1 MSFYNGILNHYDE
14 SGSVNIKGARGAPGI
29 GFKLDLNNDY
39 DMQNK
44 KLVNVKQGTNNNDVI
59 TKSQLDI
66 KTSLLDGSRPSY
78 VVNDKAAIYS
88 STGALHAQSLYL
100 KDTPDNA
107 GNSDEIRIMT
117 EHQSRS
123 NVHLNIPDI
132 QNFDGYGGRPKSE
145 FMITS
150 VDQNVTGK
158 KVFENIEVHDPTSN
172 NQAANKNYVD
182 FKIANNDQFVKKTGD
197 VLTGDLILPHDNYPV
212 QGNTNKAVSYE
223 TQREIFLSRKESFPM
238 QADINMNNNFI
249 QDVATPTTSH
259 QGVNKGYCDY
269 NFLNRQKGGVIMG
282 PLSMNRN
289 DIIGIPDTPKYGY
302 SAVNKNYVDGKFIK
316 KVGDTMT
323 GVLNMNNH
331 LITNLK
337 SPTGDND
344 AVNKKF
350 VTDQITESHITG
362 SNIYNEMSF
371 LTDTSS
377 IANVRGTV
385 INAYEDYINSPHPN
399 RKAYKITINPTSNNL
414 YDAAIQFNISYLAVG
429 KYSII
434 IEYYPP
440 SMQNVNIVA
449 TVNQITINKQ
459 MKREFSTYSKLLL
472 QIENKVKKATNAI
485 ILQMTGSSVNPFTAY
500 IIIYGVIEWS
510 DYVSPL
516 VYSIAGGQSSSEID
530 TASFV
535 KLDGSRVMTGNLDM
549 NTNNIINVKEPVNDS
564 DVVNKQY
571 LENKLIESH
580 LQPSGPSNI
589 FHFLMN
595 DTSKFSSI
603 REIIIGSFSDVEKVA
618 HRLNKKALSI
628 LLQNDLQTVSYSARL
643 GLDMTSLSVGDY
655 TLVMEFYW
663 PEKFNIY
670 TYADSTPTNI
680 VAEQNIKN
688 FSNYQ
693 KLYLQ
698 FTKKN
703 TNSPNN
709 LIMEIRGELS
719 TSNQQTGYLI
729 FYGTKGTH
737 YSITND
743 FYDQYIMSDI
753 FIYNENMKMQTKID
767 MNNNKIIK
775 LSNGTD
781 PDDAVNKGQLDS
793 VKNHSEM
800 VKNQLDSYLFYMKN
814 YLYMSIFTHRFYDL
828 KEPIKFILD
837 GSAISGINP
846 NMSII
851 SSGSSHITVSG
862 FDPIR
867 GLQFNPLTKIII
879 DLGYM
884 VNQNSPYTIMISLT
898 LKEIFRLYFCDSIY
912 DQTVYY
918 PSFIIIPTQRHI
930 GIQKSNFDIV
940 IKKYPANLNNKQLMV
955 WITFNPSINQYEI
968 ILGNV
973 NFTKLIS
980 SPISNFSTNK
990 LRIDANNNIINKI
1003 CYQNQHFASAET
1015 FTKMMFEERKNGSYF

>member
-1 MSFYNGILNHYDE
+1 MSYSNGLLPDQSYQTANKY
-14 SGSVNIKGARGAPGI
+14 VQRGLPGV
-29 GFKLDLNNDY
+29 GFKLAVTGDY

-44 KLVNVKQGTNNNDVI
+44 KLTNVKSGTDSNDAVN
-59 TKSQLDI
+59 KSQLDA
-66 KTSLLDGSRPSY
+66 TTNLLHGSRAGD
-78 VVNDKAAIYS
+78 VVNDKAVIYS
-88 STGALHAQSLYL
+88 NTGAVHANSLYIE
-100 KDTPDNA
+100 DPPDQ
-107 GNSDEIRIMT
+107 GNSNEVRIMT
-117 EHQSRS
+117 EHQSYP
-123 NVHLNIPDI
+123 NIHLNIPDLH
-132 QNFDGYGGRPKSE
+132 NFDGHGGRPKSE
-145 FMITS
+145 LMVTS
-150 VDQNVTGK
+150 VEQTVTGK

-172 NQAANKNYVD
+172 NQAANKSYAD
-182 FKIANNDQFVKKTGD
+182 TKLSLTGGTM
-197 VLTGDLILPHDNYPV
+197 TGDLILPHHNYPIP
-212 QGNTNKAVSYE
+212 GNTNKVINYE
-223 TQREIFLSRKESFPM
+223 SQREIFLSRQESFPM

-249 QDVATPTTSH
+249 QNIATPTSSH
-259 QGVNKGYCDY
+259 QATNKGYCDY
-269 NFLNRQKGGVIMG
+269 NFLNRQKGGMLMG
-282 PLSMNRN
+282 SLSMNQN
-289 DIIGIPDTPKYGY
+289 DLFEIPAPKYGN
-302 SAVNKNYVDGKFIK
+302 SAANKNYVDTEITKVHQNLDLTPFLRKDGQRAMTGSLNMNGNQIIRLKEPVSSSDASTKGYTDRKIDNIQKIDTTLFIK
-316 KVGDTMT
+316 KD
-323 GVLNMNNH
+323 
-331 LITNLK
+331 
-337 SPTGDND
+337 
-344 AVNKKF
+344 
-350 VTDQITESHITG
+350 G
-362 SNIYNEMSF
+362 SVPMAADLDMGTHKIS
-371 LTDTSS
+371 
-377 IANVRGTV
+377 NV
-385 INAYEDYINSPHPN
+385 
-399 RKAYKITINPTSNNL
+399 
-414 YDAAIQFNISYLAVG
+414 
-429 KYSII
+429 
-434 IEYYPP
+434 
-440 SMQNVNIVA
+440 
-449 TVNQITINKQ
+449 
-459 MKREFSTYSKLLL
+459 
-472 QIENKVKKATNAI
+472 
-485 ILQMTGSSVNPFTAY
+485 VNPEF
-500 IIIYGVIEWS
+500 
-510 DYVSPL
+510 
-516 VYSIAGGQSSSEID
+516 D
-530 TASFV
+530 T
-535 KLDGSRVMTGNLDM
+535 
-549 NTNNIINVKEPVNDS
+549 

-603 REIIIGSFSDVEKVA
+603 REIIIGSFFDVEKVA

-643 GLDMTSLSVGDY
+643 GLDMTSLLVGDY

-680 VAEQNIKN
+680 VDEQNIKN

-828 KEPIKFILD
+828 KEPTKFILD
-837 GSAISGINP
+837 GPAISGINP

-851 SSGSSHITVSG
+851 SSGSNHITVSG

-867 GLQFNPLTKIII
+867 GLQFNSATKIII
-879 DLGYM
+879 NLGFS
-884 VNQNSPYTIMISLT
+884 VNQNTPYTIMVSLT
-898 LKEIFRLYFCDSIY
+898 LKDILRVYFVEPINE
-912 DQTVYY
+912 QTIYY
-918 PSFIIIPTQRHI
+918 PAYILIPMRNTI
-930 GIQKSNFDIV
+930 GIQKSHSLNKNAI
-940 IKKYPANLNNKQLMV
+940 YPSVLNNKQIMI
-955 WITFNPSINQYEI
+955 WINFNPSTNQYELI
-968 ILGNV
+968 IGNG
-973 NFTKLIS
+973 NFIKIIS

-990 LRIDANNNIINKI
+990 MRIDANHNIINKI
-1003 CYQNQHFASAET
+1003 CYKNQHFASAET

>member
-1 MSFYNGILNHYDE
+1 M
-14 SGSVNIKGARGAPGI
+14 
-29 GFKLDLNNDY
+29 
-39 DMQNK
+39 
-44 KLVNVKQGTNNNDVI
+44 
-59 TKSQLDI
+59 
-66 KTSLLDGSRPSY
+66 
-78 VVNDKAAIYS
+78 
-88 STGALHAQSLYL
+88 
-100 KDTPDNA
+100 
-107 GNSDEIRIMT
+107 
-117 EHQSRS
+117 
-123 NVHLNIPDI
+123 
-132 QNFDGYGGRPKSE
+132 
-145 FMITS
+145 
-150 VDQNVTGK
+150 
-158 KVFENIEVHDPTSN
+158 
-172 NQAANKNYVD
+172 
-182 FKIANNDQFVKKTGD
+182 
-197 VLTGDLILPHDNYPV
+197 ILPHDNYPV

-269 NFLNRQKGGVIMG
+269 NFLNRQKGGIIMG

-289 DIIGIPDTPKYGY
+289 DLIGIPDTPKYGY
-302 SAVNKNYVDGKFIK
+302 SAVNKNYVDGEIGKIASVDTTQLIK
-316 KVGDTMT
+316 KD
-323 GVLNMNNH
+323 
-331 LITNLK
+331 
-337 SPTGDND
+337 
-344 AVNKKF
+344 
-350 VTDQITESHITG
+350 G
-362 SNIYNEMSF
+362 SVPMAADLDMGTHKIS
-371 LTDTSS
+371 
-377 IANVRGTV
+377 NV
-385 INAYEDYINSPHPN
+385 
-399 RKAYKITINPTSNNL
+399 
-414 YDAAIQFNISYLAVG
+414 
-429 KYSII
+429 
-434 IEYYPP
+434 
-440 SMQNVNIVA
+440 
-449 TVNQITINKQ
+449 
-459 MKREFSTYSKLLL
+459 
-472 QIENKVKKATNAI
+472 
-485 ILQMTGSSVNPFTAY
+485 VNPKF
-500 IIIYGVIEWS
+500 
-510 DYVSPL
+510 
-516 VYSIAGGQSSSEID
+516 D
-530 TASFV
+530 T
-535 KLDGSRVMTGNLDM
+535 
-549 NTNNIINVKEPVNDS
+549 

-680 VAEQNIKN
+680 VDEQNIKN

-793 VKNHSEM
+793 VKN
-800 VKNQLDSYLFYMKN
+800 QLDSYLFYMKN

-867 GLQFNPLTKIII
+867 GLQFNPSTKIII
-879 DLGYM
+879 GLGYM

-898 LKEIFRLYFCDSIY
+898 LKDYLKLYFVEPIHEQTAYFPVYIY
-912 DQTVYY
+912 NPFDRTIRIEFTKKMLAKNY
-918 PSFIIIPTQRHI
+918 PVVL
-930 GIQKSNFDIV
+930 D
-940 IKKYPANLNNKQLMV
+940 NKQAMI
-955 WITFNPSINQYEI
+955 WIYYNPSETKYEI
-968 ILGNV
+968 IIGNGNYLNIV
-973 NFTKLIS
+973 S
-980 SPISNFSTNK
+980 PPISNFSTNK

>member
-1 MSFYNGILNHYDE
+1 MSYSNGLLSDQSYQTANKY
-14 SGSVNIKGARGAPGI
+14 VQRGLPGV
-29 GFKLDLNNDY
+29 GFKLTDTGDY

-44 KLVNVKQGTNNNDVI
+44 KLTNVKSGTDSNDAAN
-59 TKSQLDI
+59 KSQLDSSTI
-66 KTSLLDGSRPSY
+66 LLQGSRAGD
-78 VVNDKAAIYS
+78 VVNDKAVIYS
-88 STGALHAQSLYL
+88 NTGAVHARSLYL
-100 KDTPDNA
+100 LDDPQDGNRNEVRLETP
-107 GNSDEIRIMT
+107 
-117 EHQSRS
+117 HQSYG
-123 NVHLNIPDI
+123 NIHLNIPDLH
-132 QNFDGYGGRPKSE
+132 NFDGYGGRPKSE
-145 FMITS
+145 VMVTS
-150 VDQNVTGK
+150 VEQTVTGK

-172 NQAANKNYVD
+172 NQATNKHYVD
-182 FKIANNDQFVKKTGD
+182 HNFLNRITGGQIG
-197 VLTGDLILPHDNYPV
+197 GDLDMR
-212 QGNTNKAVSYE
+212 GNTIKYLKLDN
-223 TQREIFLSRKESFPM
+223 TESAAARVAELNLKLNRSGDKM
-238 QADINMNNNFI
+238 DGDINMNNNFI
-249 QDVATPTTSH
+249 QNIATPTTSH

-289 DIIGIPDTPKYGY
+289 DLIGIPDTPKYGY
-302 SAVNKNYVDGKFIK
+302 SAINKNYVDGEIGKIASVDTTQLIK
-316 KVGDTMT
+316 KD
-323 GVLNMNNH
+323 
-331 LITNLK
+331 
-337 SPTGDND
+337 
-344 AVNKKF
+344 
-350 VTDQITESHITG
+350 G
-362 SNIYNEMSF
+362 SVPMAADLDMGTHKIS
-371 LTDTSS
+371 
-377 IANVRGTV
+377 NV
-385 INAYEDYINSPHPN
+385 
-399 RKAYKITINPTSNNL
+399 
-414 YDAAIQFNISYLAVG
+414 
-429 KYSII
+429 
-434 IEYYPP
+434 
-440 SMQNVNIVA
+440 
-449 TVNQITINKQ
+449 
-459 MKREFSTYSKLLL
+459 
-472 QIENKVKKATNAI
+472 
-485 ILQMTGSSVNPFTAY
+485 VNPEF
-500 IIIYGVIEWS
+500 
-510 DYVSPL
+510 
-516 VYSIAGGQSSSEID
+516 D
-530 TASFV
+530 T
-535 KLDGSRVMTGNLDM
+535 
-549 NTNNIINVKEPVNDS
+549 

-680 VAEQNIKN
+680 VDEQNIKN

-867 GLQFNPLTKIII
+867 GLQFNPSTKIII

-973 NFTKLIS
+973 NFSKLIS
-980 SPISNFSTNK
+980 SPISNFTTNK
-990 LRIDANNNIINKI
+990 LKIEANNNLINKI

>member
-1 MSFYNGILNHYDE
+1 MSYSNGLLSDQSYQTANKY
-14 SGSVNIKGARGAPGI
+14 VQRGLPGV
-29 GFKLDLNNDY
+29 GFKLTVTGDY

-44 KLVNVKQGTNNNDVI
+44 KLTNVKSGTDSNDAVN
-59 TKSQLDI
+59 KSQLDA
-66 KTSLLDGSRPSY
+66 TTNLLHGSRAGD
-78 VVNDKAAIYS
+78 VVNDKAVIYS
-88 STGALHAQSLYL
+88 NTGAVHANSLYIE
-100 KDTPDNA
+100 DPPDQ
-107 GNSDEIRIMT
+107 GNSNEVRIMT
-117 EHQSRS
+117 EHQSYP
-123 NVHLNIPDI
+123 NIHLNIPDLH
-132 QNFDGYGGRPKSE
+132 NFDGHGGRPKSE
-145 FMITS
+145 LMVTS
-150 VDQNVTGK
+150 VEQTVTGK

-172 NQAANKNYVD
+172 NQAANKSYAD
-182 FKIANNDQFVKKTGD
+182 TKLSLTGGTM
-197 VLTGDLILPHDNYPV
+197 TGDLILPHHNYPIP
-212 QGNTNKAVSYE
+212 GNTNKVINYE
-223 TQREIFLSRKESFPM
+223 SQREIFLSRQESFPM

-249 QDVATPTTSH
+249 QNIATPTSSH
-259 QGVNKGYCDY
+259 QVTNKGYCDY
-269 NFLNRQKGGVIMG
+269 NFLNRQKGGRIMG
-282 PLSMNRN
+282 SLSMNQN
-289 DIIGIPDTPKYGY
+289 NLFEIPAPKYGS
-302 SAVNKNYVDGKFIK
+302 SAANKNYVDNQMGTKADLSKTTTQTFQGRVQVPDFNSGGHNGSDIVNLRYIDGIFLNKKTGGTLNNPITFLSSLPPNQRQIHNIGSPQFISSAANKQYVDGEIGKIAPVDTTQFIK
-316 KVGDTMT
+316 KD
-323 GVLNMNNH
+323 
-331 LITNLK
+331 
-337 SPTGDND
+337 
-344 AVNKKF
+344 
-350 VTDQITESHITG
+350 G
-362 SNIYNEMSF
+362 SVPMAADFDMGTHKIS
-371 LTDTSS
+371 
-377 IANVRGTV
+377 NV
-385 INAYEDYINSPHPN
+385 
-399 RKAYKITINPTSNNL
+399 
-414 YDAAIQFNISYLAVG
+414 
-429 KYSII
+429 
-434 IEYYPP
+434 
-440 SMQNVNIVA
+440 
-449 TVNQITINKQ
+449 
-459 MKREFSTYSKLLL
+459 
-472 QIENKVKKATNAI
+472 
-485 ILQMTGSSVNPFTAY
+485 VNPEF
-500 IIIYGVIEWS
+500 
-510 DYVSPL
+510 
-516 VYSIAGGQSSSEID
+516 D
-530 TASFV
+530 T
-535 KLDGSRVMTGNLDM
+535 
-549 NTNNIINVKEPVNDS
+549 

-680 VAEQNIKN
+680 VDEQNIKN

-719 TSNQQTGYLI
+719 SSNQQTGYLI

-837 GSAISGINP
+837 GPAISGINP

-867 GLQFNPLTKIII
+867 GLQFNSATKIII
-879 DLGYM
+879 NLGFS
-884 VNQNSPYTIMISLT
+884 VNQNTPYTIMVSLT
-898 LKEIFRLYFCDSIY
+898 LKDILRVYFVEPINE
-912 DQTVYY
+912 QTIYY
-918 PSFIIIPTQRHI
+918 PAYILIPMKNTI
-930 GIQKSNFDIV
+930 GIQKSHSLNKNAI
-940 IKKYPANLNNKQLMV
+940 YPSVLNNKQIMI
-955 WITFNPSINQYEI
+955 WINFNPSTNQYELI
-968 ILGNV
+968 IGNG
-973 NFTKLIS
+973 NFIKIIS

-990 LRIDANNNIINKI
+990 MRIDANHNIINKI
-1003 CYQNQHFASAET
+1003 CYKNQHFASAET

>member
-1 MSFYNGILNHYDE
+1 MSYSNGLLSDQSYQTANKY
-14 SGSVNIKGARGAPGI
+14 VQRGLPGV
-29 GFKLDLNNDY
+29 GFKLTDTGDY

-44 KLVNVKQGTNNNDVI
+44 KLTNVKSGTDSNDAAN
-59 TKSQLDI
+59 KSQLDSSTI
-66 KTSLLDGSRPSY
+66 LLQGSRAGD
-78 VVNDKAAIYS
+78 VVNDKAVIYS
-88 STGALHAQSLYL
+88 NTGAVHARSLYL
-100 KDTPDNA
+100 LDDPQDGNRNEVRLETP
-107 GNSDEIRIMT
+107 
-117 EHQSRS
+117 HQSYG
-123 NVHLNIPDI
+123 NIHLNIPDLH
-132 QNFDGYGGRPKSE
+132 NFDGYGGRPKSE
-145 FMITS
+145 VMVTS
-150 VDQNVTGK
+150 VEQTVTGK

-172 NQAANKNYVD
+172 NQATNKHYVD
-182 FKIANNDQFVKKTGD
+182 HNFLNRITGGQIG
-197 VLTGDLILPHDNYPV
+197 GDLDMR
-212 QGNTNKAVSYE
+212 GNTIKYLKLDN
-223 TQREIFLSRKESFPM
+223 TESAAARVAELNLKLNRSGDKM
-238 QADINMNNNFI
+238 DGDINMNNNFI
-249 QDVATPTTSH
+249 QNIATPTTSH

-289 DIIGIPDTPKYGY
+289 DLIGIPDTPKYGY
-302 SAVNKNYVDGKFIK
+302 SAVNKNYVDGEIGKIASVDTTQLIK
-316 KVGDTMT
+316 KD
-323 GVLNMNNH
+323 
-331 LITNLK
+331 
-337 SPTGDND
+337 
-344 AVNKKF
+344 
-350 VTDQITESHITG
+350 G
-362 SNIYNEMSF
+362 SVPMAADLDMGTHKIS
-371 LTDTSS
+371 
-377 IANVRGTV
+377 NV
-385 INAYEDYINSPHPN
+385 
-399 RKAYKITINPTSNNL
+399 
-414 YDAAIQFNISYLAVG
+414 
-429 KYSII
+429 
-434 IEYYPP
+434 
-440 SMQNVNIVA
+440 
-449 TVNQITINKQ
+449 
-459 MKREFSTYSKLLL
+459 
-472 QIENKVKKATNAI
+472 
-485 ILQMTGSSVNPFTAY
+485 VNPEF
-500 IIIYGVIEWS
+500 
-510 DYVSPL
+510 
-516 VYSIAGGQSSSEID
+516 D
-530 TASFV
+530 T
-535 KLDGSRVMTGNLDM
+535 
-549 NTNNIINVKEPVNDS
+549 

-680 VAEQNIKN
+680 VDEQNIKN

-753 FIYNENMKMQTKID
+753 FIYNGNMKMQTKID

-867 GLQFNPLTKIII
+867 GLQFNPSTKIII

-898 LKEIFRLYFCDSIY
+898 LKDIFRLYFCDSIY
-912 DQTVYY
+912 DQTVYF

>member
-66 KTSLLDGSRPSY
+66 KTSLLNGSRPSY

-107 GNSDEIRIMT
+107 GNSDEISIMT

-145 FMITS
+145 VMVTS

-182 FKIANNDQFVKKTGD
+182 HNFLNRITGGQIG
-197 VLTGDLILPHDNYPV
+197 GDLDMR
-212 QGNTNKAVSYE
+212 GNTIKYLKLDN
-223 TQREIFLSRKESFPM
+223 TESAAARVAELNLKLNRSGDKM
-238 QADINMNNNFI
+238 DGDINMNNNFI
-249 QDVATPTTSH
+249 QNIATPTSSH

-289 DIIGIPDTPKYGY
+289 DLIGIPDTPKYGY
-302 SAVNKNYVDGKFIK
+302 SAVNKNYVDGEIGKIASVDTTQLIK
-316 KVGDTMT
+316 KD
-323 GVLNMNNH
+323 
-331 LITNLK
+331 
-337 SPTGDND
+337 
-344 AVNKKF
+344 
-350 VTDQITESHITG
+350 G
-362 SNIYNEMSF
+362 SVPMAADLDMGTHKIS
-371 LTDTSS
+371 
-377 IANVRGTV
+377 NV
-385 INAYEDYINSPHPN
+385 
-399 RKAYKITINPTSNNL
+399 
-414 YDAAIQFNISYLAVG
+414 
-429 KYSII
+429 
-434 IEYYPP
+434 
-440 SMQNVNIVA
+440 
-449 TVNQITINKQ
+449 
-459 MKREFSTYSKLLL
+459 
-472 QIENKVKKATNAI
+472 
-485 ILQMTGSSVNPFTAY
+485 VNPEF
-500 IIIYGVIEWS
+500 
-510 DYVSPL
+510 
-516 VYSIAGGQSSSEID
+516 D
-530 TASFV
+530 T
-535 KLDGSRVMTGNLDM
+535 
-549 NTNNIINVKEPVNDS
+549 

-680 VAEQNIKN
+680 VDEQNIKN

-867 GLQFNPLTKIII
+867 GLQFNPSTKIII
-879 DLGYM
+879 DLGYI

-898 LKEIFRLYFCDSIY
+898 LKDHLRLYFVEPIHEQTAYFPAYIY
-912 DQTVYY
+912 NPFDHTIRIEVTKTMHGQNY
-918 PSFIIIPTQRHI
+918 PVVL
-930 GIQKSNFDIV
+930 D
-940 IKKYPANLNNKQLMV
+940 NKQAMI
-955 WITFNPSINQYEI
+955 WIYYNPSETKYEI
-968 ILGNV
+968 IIGNG
-973 NFTKLIS
+973 NYLNLIS
-980 SPISNFSTNK
+980 PPISNFSTNK

>member
-1 MSFYNGILNHYDE
+1 MSYSNGLLSDQSHQT
-14 SGSVNIKGARGAPGI
+14 VNKYVQRGLPGV
-29 GFKLDLNNDY
+29 GFKLTDTGDY

-44 KLVNVKQGTNNNDVI
+44 KLTNVKSGTNSNDAVN
-59 TKSQLDI
+59 KSQLDA
-66 KTSLLDGSRPSY
+66 TTNLLHGSRAGD
-78 VVNDKAAIYS
+78 VVNDKAVIYS
-88 STGALHAQSLYL
+88 NTGAVHANSLYIE
-100 KDTPDNA
+100 DPPDQ
-107 GNSDEIRIMT
+107 GNSNEVRIMT
-117 EHQSRS
+117 EHQSYP
-123 NVHLNIPDI
+123 NIHLNIPDLH
-132 QNFDGYGGRPKSE
+132 NFDGHGGRPKSE
-145 FMITS
+145 LMVTS
-150 VDQNVTGK
+150 VEQTVTGK
-158 KVFENIEVHDPTSN
+158 KVFENIEVHNPTSN
-172 NQAANKNYVD
+172 NQATNKYYVD
-182 FKIANNDQFVKKTGD
+182 HNFLNRITGGQIG
-197 VLTGDLILPHDNYPV
+197 GDLDMR
-212 QGNTNKAVSYE
+212 GNTIKYLKLDN
-223 TQREIFLSRKESFPM
+223 TESAAARVAELNLKLNRSGDKM
-238 QADINMNNNFI
+238 DGDINMNNNFI
-249 QDVATPTTSH
+249 QNIATPTSSH
-259 QGVNKGYCDY
+259 QVTNKGYCDY
-269 NFLNRQKGGVIMG
+269 NFLNRQSGGVLMG

-289 DIIGIPDTPKYGY
+289 DLTGIPDAPKFGY
-302 SAVNKNYVDGKFIK
+302 SAVNKNFVDGEISKIP
-316 KVGDTMT
+316 G
-323 GVLNMNNH
+323 
-331 LITNLK
+331 
-337 SPTGDND
+337 
-344 AVNKKF
+344 
-350 VTDQITESHITG
+350 
-362 SNIYNEMSF
+362 
-371 LTDTSS
+371 TDTS
-377 IANVRGTV
+377 
-385 INAYEDYINSPHPN
+385 PFL
-399 RKAYKITINPTSNNL
+399 KI
-414 YDAAIQFNISYLAVG
+414 
-429 KYSII
+429 
-434 IEYYPP
+434 
-440 SMQNVNIVA
+440 
-449 TVNQITINKQ
+449 
-459 MKREFSTYSKLLL
+459 
-472 QIENKVKKATNAI
+472 
-485 ILQMTGSSVNPFTAY
+485 
-500 IIIYGVIEWS
+500 
-510 DYVSPL
+510 
-516 VYSIAGGQSSSEID
+516 
-530 TASFV
+530 
-535 KLDGSRVMTGNLDM
+535 DGSRAMTGNLDM
-549 NTNNIINVKEPVNDS
+549 GDHSIQKVGDPVNSDDVSTRNYVDAEIGYISTPFLKIDGSRAMTGILNMNTNKISNVVNPEFDT

-680 VAEQNIKN
+680 VDEQNIKN

-837 GSAISGINP
+837 GPAISGINP

-851 SSGSSHITVSG
+851 SSGSNHITVSG

-867 GLQFNPLTKIII
+867 GLQFNSSTKIII
-879 DLGYM
+879 NLGFS
-884 VNQNSPYTIMISLT
+884 VNQNTPYTIMVSLT
-898 LKEIFRLYFCDSIY
+898 LKDILRVYF
-912 DQTVYY
+912 V
-918 PSFIIIPTQRHI
+918 
-930 GIQKSNFDIV
+930 
-940 IKKYPANLNNKQLMV
+940 
-955 WITFNPSINQYEI
+955 
-968 ILGNV
+968 
-973 NFTKLIS
+973 
-980 SPISNFSTNK
+980 
-990 LRIDANNNIINKI
+990 
-1003 CYQNQHFASAET
+1003 
-1015 FTKMMFEERKNGSYF
+1015 

>member
-1 MSFYNGILNHYDE
+1 MSFYNGILNHDDE

-150 VDQNVTGK
+150 VDQTVTGK

-172 NQAANKNYVD
+172 NQATNKHYVD
-182 FKIANNDQFVKKTGD
+182 HNFLNRITGGQIG
-197 VLTGDLILPHDNYPV
+197 GDLDMR
-212 QGNTNKAVSYE
+212 GNTIKYLKLDN
-223 TQREIFLSRKESFPM
+223 TESAAARVAELNLKLNRSGDKM
-238 QADINMNNNFI
+238 DGDINMNNNFI
-249 QDVATPTTSH
+249 QNIATPTSSH

-289 DIIGIPDTPKYGY
+289 DLIGIPDTPKYGY
-302 SAVNKNYVDGKFIK
+302 SAVNKNYVDGEIGKIASVDTTQLIK
-316 KVGDTMT
+316 KD
-323 GVLNMNNH
+323 
-331 LITNLK
+331 
-337 SPTGDND
+337 
-344 AVNKKF
+344 
-350 VTDQITESHITG
+350 G
-362 SNIYNEMSF
+362 SVPMAADLDMGTHKIS
-371 LTDTSS
+371 
-377 IANVRGTV
+377 NV
-385 INAYEDYINSPHPN
+385 
-399 RKAYKITINPTSNNL
+399 
-414 YDAAIQFNISYLAVG
+414 
-429 KYSII
+429 
-434 IEYYPP
+434 
-440 SMQNVNIVA
+440 
-449 TVNQITINKQ
+449 
-459 MKREFSTYSKLLL
+459 
-472 QIENKVKKATNAI
+472 
-485 ILQMTGSSVNPFTAY
+485 VNPEF
-500 IIIYGVIEWS
+500 
-510 DYVSPL
+510 
-516 VYSIAGGQSSSEID
+516 D
-530 TASFV
+530 T
-535 KLDGSRVMTGNLDM
+535 
-549 NTNNIINVKEPVNDS
+549 

-680 VAEQNIKN
+680 VDEQNIKN

-867 GLQFNPLTKIII
+867 GLQFNPSTKIII

-973 NFTKLIS
+973 NFSKLIS
-980 SPISNFSTNK
+980 SPISNFTTNK
-990 LRIDANNNIINKI
+990 LKIEANNNLINKI

>member
-59 TKSQLDI
+59 TKSQFDI

-269 NFLNRQKGGVIMG
+269 NFLNRQNGGVIMG

-289 DIIGIPDTPKYGY
+289 DLIGIPDTPKYGY
-302 SAVNKNYVDGKFIK
+302 SAVNKNYVDGE
-316 KVGDTMT
+316 
-323 GVLNMNNH
+323 
-331 LITNLK
+331 ITK
-337 SPTGDND
+337 
-344 AVNKKF
+344 
-350 VTDQITESHITG
+350 I
-362 SNIYNEMSF
+362 
-371 LTDTSS
+371 DTS
-377 IANVRGTV
+377 
-385 INAYEDYINSPHPN
+385 
-399 RKAYKITINPTSNNL
+399 
-414 YDAAIQFNISYLAVG
+414 
-429 KYSII
+429 
-434 IEYYPP
+434 
-440 SMQNVNIVA
+440 
-449 TVNQITINKQ
+449 
-459 MKREFSTYSKLLL
+459 
-472 QIENKVKKATNAI
+472 
-485 ILQMTGSSVNPFTAY
+485 
-500 IIIYGVIEWS
+500 
-510 DYVSPL
+510 
-516 VYSIAGGQSSSEID
+516 
-530 TASFV
+530 SFV
-535 KLDGSRVMTGNLDM
+535 KLDGSRAMTDNLDMGDHSIQKVGEPINSDDVATKKYVDGEIGYISTPFLKKDGSRTMTGNLNM
-549 NTNNIINVKEPVNDS
+549 NEHKIVSLKEPVNDS
-564 DVVNKQY
+564 DAINKKY
-571 LENKLIESH
+571 FEDKLLLSH
-580 LQPSGPSNI
+580 LIPSHHENAFKYLLNRDESSSERNI
-589 FHFLMN
+589 TVNGIDDFN
-595 DTSKFSSI
+595 
-603 REIIIGSFSDVEKVA
+603 GSPHK
-618 HRLNKKALSI
+618 NKKAYDVDMIYTTGTQNYDSLIGINIYPLPPGKFTIIMEYYYPENINIAVLCQASSAVI
-628 LLQNDLQTVSYSARL
+628 NKQISKNFVNYIKLLVQFEDQTKR
-643 GLDMTSLSVGDY
+643 TPDY
-655 TLVMEFYW
+655 LY
-663 PEKFNIY
+663 FNISGSG
-670 TYADSTPTNI
+670 TTSTNP
-680 VAEQNIKN
+680 E
-688 FSNYQ
+688 
-693 KLYLQ
+693 
-698 FTKKN
+698 
-703 TNSPNN
+703 
-709 LIMEIRGELS
+709 
-719 TSNQQTGYLI
+719 GYLV
-729 FYGTKGTH
+729 FYGMKEW
-737 YSITND
+737 
-743 FYDQYIMSDI
+743 YDNVYPA
-753 FIYNENMKMQTKID
+753 IYDHALESSMFEYDNGNMKMNTVLD
-767 MNNNKIIK
+767 MNNKKITN
-775 LSNGTD
+775 LSDGTD
-781 PDDAVNKGQLDS
+781 ANDAINKGQFDTLKNKFDS
-793 VKNHSEM
+793 HQFYIKNH
-800 VKNQLDSYLFYMKN
+800 
-814 YLYMSIFTHRFYDL
+814 LYMSIFTHRFYDL

-1003 CYQNQHFASAET
+1003 CYQNQHFTSAET
-1015 FTKMMFEERKNGSYF
+1015 FTKMMFEERKNDSYF

>member
-1 MSFYNGILNHYDE
+1 MSFYNGILNNYDE
-14 SGSVNIKGARGAPGI
+14 SGLATIKGERGSPGI

-44 KLVNVKQGTNNNDVI
+44 KLVNVKQGTNNDDVI

-100 KDTPDNA
+100 KDTPDGA

-150 VDQNVTGK
+150 VDQTVSGK

-238 QADINMNNNFI
+238 QAEINMNNNFI
-249 QDVATPTTSH
+249 QNVATPTTSH

-289 DIIGIPDTPKYGY
+289 DLIGIPDTPKYGY
-302 SAVNKNYVDGKFIK
+302 SAVNKNYVDGEIGKIASVDTTQLIK
-316 KVGDTMT
+316 KD
-323 GVLNMNNH
+323 
-331 LITNLK
+331 
-337 SPTGDND
+337 
-344 AVNKKF
+344 
-350 VTDQITESHITG
+350 G
-362 SNIYNEMSF
+362 SVPMAADLDMGTHKIS
-371 LTDTSS
+371 
-377 IANVRGTV
+377 NV
-385 INAYEDYINSPHPN
+385 
-399 RKAYKITINPTSNNL
+399 
-414 YDAAIQFNISYLAVG
+414 
-429 KYSII
+429 
-434 IEYYPP
+434 
-440 SMQNVNIVA
+440 
-449 TVNQITINKQ
+449 
-459 MKREFSTYSKLLL
+459 
-472 QIENKVKKATNAI
+472 
-485 ILQMTGSSVNPFTAY
+485 VNPKF
-500 IIIYGVIEWS
+500 
-510 DYVSPL
+510 
-516 VYSIAGGQSSSEID
+516 D
-530 TASFV
+530 T
-535 KLDGSRVMTGNLDM
+535 
-549 NTNNIINVKEPVNDS
+549 

-680 VAEQNIKN
+680 VDEQNIKN

-719 TSNQQTGYLI
+719 TSNQQTGCLI

-781 PDDAVNKGQLDS
+781 PDDAINKGQFDTLKNKFDS
-793 VKNHSEM
+793 HQFYIKNH
-800 VKNQLDSYLFYMKN
+800 
-814 YLYMSIFTHRFYDL
+814 LYMSIFSYRFYDL
-828 KEPIKFILD
+828 KEPIKFNYTLPNVSGIEPGLSILSSGQGHLSINELD
-837 GSAISGINP
+837 PISGLKFNH
-846 NMSII
+846 SI
-851 SSGSSHITVSG
+851 
-862 FDPIR
+862 R
-867 GLQFNPLTKIII
+867 III
-879 DLGYM
+879 DLGYTI
-884 VNQNSPYTIMISLT
+884 NQVAPYTIMLSLT
-898 LKEIFRLYFCDSIY
+898 LKDDITIYFTDDHSTKYYPVYKI
-912 DQTVYY
+912 DQTMLL
-918 PSFIIIPTQRHI
+918 PMIITSSGIMQHKSYSSQFNDTQ
-930 GIQKSNFDIV
+930 V
-940 IKKYPANLNNKQLMV
+940 ML
-955 WITFNPSINQYEI
+955 WIHFNPASNRYR
-968 ILGNV
+968 
-973 NFTKLIS
+973 IS
-980 SPISNFSTNK
+980 LANHAVADFISTPPSSFSTNK
-990 LRIDANNNIINKI
+990 LRINPGNNIINKI
-1003 CYQNQHFASAET
+1003 CYQNQYISADLHYT
-1015 FTKMMFEERKNGSYF
+1015 QILFEEKKNGSHFE

>member
-1 MSFYNGILNHYDE
+1 MSYSNGLLPDQSYQTANKY
-14 SGSVNIKGARGAPGI
+14 GQRGLPGV
-29 GFKLDLNNDY
+29 GFKLMVMGDY

-44 KLVNVKQGTNNNDVI
+44 KLTNVKSGTDSNDAVN
-59 TKSQLDI
+59 KSQLDA
-66 KTSLLDGSRPSY
+66 TTNLLHGSRAGD
-78 VVNDKAAIYS
+78 VVNDKAVIYS
-88 STGALHAQSLYL
+88 NTGAVHANSLYIE
-100 KDTPDNA
+100 DPSDQ
-107 GNSDEIRIMT
+107 GNSNEVRIMT
-117 EHQSRS
+117 EHQSYP
-123 NVHLNIPDI
+123 NIHLNIPDLH
-132 QNFDGYGGRPKSE
+132 NFDGHGSRPKSE
-145 FMITS
+145 LMVTS
-150 VDQNVTGK
+150 VEQTVTGK
-158 KVFENIEVHDPTSN
+158 KVFENIEVHNPTSN
-172 NQAANKNYVD
+172 NQATNKYYVD
-182 FKIANNDQFVKKTGD
+182 HNFLNRITGGQIG
-197 VLTGDLILPHDNYPV
+197 GDLDMR
-212 QGNTNKAVSYE
+212 GNTIKYLKLDNA
-223 TQREIFLSRKESFPM
+223 ESAAARVAELNLKLNRSGDKM
-238 QADINMNNNFI
+238 DGDINMNNNFI
-249 QDVATPTTSH
+249 QNIATPTSSH
-259 QGVNKGYCDY
+259 QVTNKGYCDY
-269 NFLNRQKGGVIMG
+269 NFLNRQSGGVLMG

-289 DIIGIPDTPKYGY
+289 DLTGIPDTPKFGY
-302 SAVNKNYVDGKFIK
+302 SAVNKNYVDGEISKIP
-316 KVGDTMT
+316 GTDTSPFLKIDGSRAMT
-323 GVLNMNNH
+323 GILNMNTH
-331 LITNLK
+331 KI
-337 SPTGDND
+337 
-344 AVNKKF
+344 
-350 VTDQITESHITG
+350 
-362 SNIYNEMSF
+362 SN
-371 LTDTSS
+371 
-377 IANVRGTV
+377 V
-385 INAYEDYINSPHPN
+385 
-399 RKAYKITINPTSNNL
+399 
-414 YDAAIQFNISYLAVG
+414 
-429 KYSII
+429 
-434 IEYYPP
+434 
-440 SMQNVNIVA
+440 
-449 TVNQITINKQ
+449 
-459 MKREFSTYSKLLL
+459 
-472 QIENKVKKATNAI
+472 
-485 ILQMTGSSVNPFTAY
+485 VNPEF
-500 IIIYGVIEWS
+500 
-510 DYVSPL
+510 
-516 VYSIAGGQSSSEID
+516 D
-530 TASFV
+530 T
-535 KLDGSRVMTGNLDM
+535 
-549 NTNNIINVKEPVNDS
+549 

-680 VAEQNIKN
+680 VDEQNIKN

-719 TSNQQTGYLI
+719 SSNQQTGYLI

-781 PDDAVNKGQLDS
+781 PDDAVNKGQLGS

-837 GSAISGINP
+837 GPAISGINP

-851 SSGSSHITVSG
+851 SSGSNHITVSG

-867 GLQFNPLTKIII
+867 GLQFNSSTKIII

-884 VNQNSPYTIMISLT
+884 VNQNTPYTIMVSLT
-898 LKEIFRLYFCDSIY
+898 LKDILRVYFVEPINE
-912 DQTVYY
+912 QTIYY
-918 PSFIIIPTQRHI
+918 PAYILIPMRNTI
-930 GIQKSNFDIV
+930 GIQKSHSLNKNAI
-940 IKKYPANLNNKQLMV
+940 YPSVLNNKQIMI
-955 WITFNPSINQYEI
+955 WINFNPSTNQYELI
-968 ILGNV
+968 IGNG
-973 NFTKLIS
+973 NFIKIIS

-990 LRIDANNNIINKI
+990 IRIDANHNIINKI
-1003 CYQNQHFASAET
+1003 CYKNQHFASAEI